1 MANRTFTHAEALDLL
16 PVLKVMLRKSTD
28 AKKRI
33 DEIDQKFQ
41 HVNQKVLMHGGM
53 LLDIVPLAKLRAERD
68 KLTQGITDT
77 VAEIT
82 AMGVQIKDINTGLLD
97 FPCVVEGKV
106 VLLCWRLGEET
117 INYWHGVDEGFVG
130 RKLIDARISNAR
142 GRKKT
147 Q

>member
-33 DEIDQKFQ
+33 DEIDQGFQ
-41 HVNQKVLMHGGM
+41 QVNQRILMHGGM

-68 KLTQGITDT
+68 KLNQGITDT
-77 VAEIT
+77 IAEIS

>member
-1 MANRTFTHAEALDLL
+1 
-16 PVLKVMLRKSTD
+16 MLRKTTE

-41 HVNQKVLMHGGM
+41 QVNQRVLMHGGM

-68 KLTQGITDT
+68 KLNQGITDT
-77 VAEIT
+77 IAEIT

-97 FPCVVEGKV
+97 FPCVVEGKI

-117 INYWHGVDEGFVG
+117 INYWHGVDEGFIG

-142 GRKKT
+142 GRKET